1 MMKRFLDL
9 FISVAGIILFSPVIM
24 MFVIAVYLQ
33 DFHNPFY
40 VANRVGKSEKPFK
53 MFKLRSMIINA
64 DKSGVASTSNDDKR
78 ITTVGRLIRR
88 FKLDEIVQLFNVLK
102 GDMSLVGPRPNVQV
116 ETDLYSSEEKR
127 LLSVRPGIT
136 DFSSIVFSDEG
147 AILEGRD
154 DPDLSYNQLIR
165 PGKGYLGLVYIQNQS
180 LLLDIKLILITVIAI
195 FSRDVALKMVVT
207 ILRSVNAPPF
217 ILEIAA
223 RQKPL
228 SPIAP
233 PGMSDVVMDR

>member
-1 MMKRFLDL
+1 MKRLLDVL
-9 FISVAGIILFSPVIM
+9 ISLTGIILLSPVISL
-24 MFVIAVYLQ
+24 FVIAVYLQ

-40 VANRVGKSEKPFK
+40 VASRVGIHEKPFK

-78 ITTVGRLIRR
+78 ITKVGRLIRQ

-116 ETDLYSSEEKR
+116 ETDLYSLEEKK

-165 PGKGYLGLVYIQNQS
+165 PGKGFLGLVYIQNRS
-180 LLLDIKLILITVIAI
+180 LLLDIKLILITFVAI
-195 FSRDVALKMVVT
+195 FSRDVALKLVVN
-207 ILRSVNAPPF
+207 ILRSINTPPF
-217 ILEIAA
+217 IVDIAA
-223 RQKPL
+223 RQRPL
-228 SPIAP
+228 SPLAP
-233 PGMSDVVMDR
+233 PGMSDVVTSR